1 MVAIGFAALAP
12 TLGLAGAGI
21 STAATVAGVGLG
33 LLASYID
40 QTVTYPLLFGKKN
53 PKPDALEG
61 FQISTTD
68 PGAPRW
74 MVFGSRAWVPCHYL
88 WSLNIREETTGG
100 GGGKGGGGRPFVQT
114 VRADVG
120 LAASDGPIREIDTL
134 YADERPFW
142 SRQFNRVV
150 VEDHRWTISAGT
162 GPDAGLL
169 VIQATDSDV
178 TDFVGVFEGGD
189 TQEFAR
195 LENVLP
201 TSITGYWRTVAVTP
215 HSGTAKSKIT
225 LRPLQGQTPAAGTAG
240 SLFEPARLRRID
252 QGGAHVWSAFSG
264 AGNQLIMVGPTTV
277 PAPGGVPIQT
287 QPTLPVGDGTVE
299 QVQRRWQSGAVFRML
314 QYQPGRWRL
323 ASAVVERPS
332 APPSTAVRWRWA
344 FDPIDGQA
352 PVSTG
357 PAGTTTLPC
366 IAIRDD
372 SGGYV
377 FYDGAQGWE
386 EHVGTD
392 TQEPDATLAA
402 SQPDAPAHRGLA
414 HISLANWN
422 LGPHGNIFPRVTA
435 LVRARAGEIVA
446 SAIQRICQRTT
457 PAQYIDVSHLRTKV
471 LLGYSMP
478 SGMTAAQALQQ
489 LTLFHRI
496 TMQDRGGVMTFLD
509 ARDLPVVPVRTSHL
523 NARPYGEATTIRG
536 FVANRADRADLP
548 ERVVLEYI
556 DPAEGANEAEGDGAR
571 APGAPDRGGRDT
583 LKINL
588 RPLVAWPHEVK
599 RRARELR
606 RELQLESYRGQ
617 VTLPPTYVDVLAGH
631 VLTFVA
637 NNYEDERLP
646 GGPTIAFDTRLRDIV
661 PGSVQLEVRWASG
674 QVAALVDD
682 GAGHLQGFPAGIT
695 AAVNTV
701 NYATGRIELLC
712 SEALDATYEP
722 RLDYRYEKQW
732 LMRVNRAQVSGHDQS
747 VTCDLVSTTLD
758 DPLPP
763 LPRERR
769 IGLGGALTAA
779 VPQYRS
785 HVIDLPLP
793 FSDPRSIEI
802 GVATA
807 PESGGAWRGA
817 QVYQSPNGID
827 RWTPIGLVQGRS
839 VIGNLLTNNLPD
851 RSTGSTASID
861 WSTELE
867 IVLPDGAELT
877 DATTDEIGWG
887 QNWLLVGDELIGFH
901 EVEADVGGVWRLRG
915 LIRGMR
921 HTDLAMD
928 THQDG
933 ERVVLLSL
941 MGVFHGL
948 VYDAPG
954 GYAAANRTCHLRVV
968 PGGASVDQVP
978 TISTLITGRS
988 ARPARPILEPDLVR
1002 QLDTGDVEVSWG
1014 RRGQNQAVLFGPS
1027 PLLAGEVERY
1037 EVAAYNATAAAALVG
1052 SIGLDA
1058 AIQATTT
1065 RRWIVGDES
1074 MGTTLVERRVVY
1086 DQAEWSTHGYTPDV
1100 TEMGFAVWQVG
1111 LAGRSDRSD
1120 VAILTPTI

>member
-1 MVAIGFAALAP
+1 MVAIAFAALIPAASA
-12 TLGLAGAGI
+12 LGTALGV
-21 STAATVAGVGLG
+21 STGVAAAITVAGSM
-33 LLASYID
+33 LAAYID
-40 QTVTYPLLFGKKN
+40 QQVTYPLLFGKKN

-88 WSLNIREETTGG
+88 WSQNIREETAGG
-100 GGGKGGGGRPFVQT
+100 GGGKGGGGRPFIQT
-114 VRADVG
+114 VRVDVG
-120 LAASDGPIREIDTL
+120 LAVSDGPVRAIDTL
-134 YADERPFW
+134 YGDERPFW

-150 VEDHRWTISAGT
+150 LEDHRWAISAGT
-162 GPDAGLL
+162 GADAGLL
-169 VIQATDSDV
+169 VIQATDADV
-178 TDFVGVFEGGD
+178 TDFAGIFDGGD
-189 TQEFAR
+189 ETEFVR

-201 TSITGYWRTVAVTP
+201 AGLAGYYRTVAAAP
-215 HSGTAKSKIT
+215 HSGGALSRIT
-225 LRPLQGQTPAAGTAG
+225 LRPLRGQVPSAGTAG
-240 SLFEPARLRRID
+240 SIFEPARIRRID
-252 QGGAHVWSAFSG
+252 QGAASEQFATGSL
-264 AGNQLIMVGPTTV
+264 AGGHITLAMP
-277 PAPGGVPIQT
+277 
-287 QPTLPVGDGTVE
+287 LPVGSGTHIEYPFKNADTLKRWTVGGIYRFDG
-299 QVQRRWQSGAVFRML
+299 WN
-314 QYQPGRWRL
+314 PGRWRL
-323 ASAVVERPS
+323 VSLNKPWIGGAIWHFAPESGAVTTDPAPTGTASYPLVI
-332 APPSTAVRWRWA
+332 T
-344 FDPIDGQA
+344 
-352 PVSTG
+352 
-357 PAGTTTLPC
+357 
-366 IAIRDD
+366 RDET
-372 SGGYV
+372 GGYV
-377 FYDGAQGWE
+377 FYDGEQDWKE
-386 EHVGTD
+386 YIGTD
-392 TQEPDATLAA
+392 TQEPDPTLVA
-402 SQPDAPAHRGLA
+402 SQPDASAHRGLA

-446 SAIQRICQRTT
+446 SVIQRICQRTT
-457 PAQYIDVSHLRTKV
+457 PAHYIDVSQLRTKV

-478 SGMTAAQALQQ
+478 SGTTAAQALQQ
-489 LTLFHRI
+489 IAMFYGI

-509 ARDLPVVPVRTSHL
+509 RRDLPVVPVRASHL

-548 ERVVLEYI
+548 ERVLLHYI

-583 LKINL
+583 LTINL

-674 QVAALVDD
+674 QVATLVDD

-732 LMRVNRAQVSGHDQS
+732 LMRVNRAQVSGYDQS

-769 IGLGGALTAA
+769 IGLGGTLTAA

-867 IVLPDGAELT
+867 IVLPDGAGLT

-901 EVEADVGGVWRLRG
+901 EAEADVGGVWRLHG

-941 MGVFHGL
+941 LGVFHGL

-954 GYAAANRTCHLRVV
+954 GYAAANRTYHLRVV

-988 ARPARPILEPDLVR
+988 ARPARPILEPELVR
-1002 QLDTGDVEVSWG
+1002 QLDTGDVEVTWG

-1086 DQAEWSTHGYTPDV
+1086 GQAEWSTHGYTPDV

>member
-1 MVAIGFAALAP
+1 MVAIAFAALIPAVP
-12 TLGLAGAGI
+12 ALGAALGVSTAVAGAI
-21 STAATVAGVGLG
+21 TVAGS
-33 LLASYID
+33 LLAAYID
-40 QTVTYPLLFGKKN
+40 QQVTYPLLFGKKN
-53 PKPDALEG
+53 PRPDALEG

-74 MVFGSRAWVPCHYL
+74 MVFGTRAWVPCHYL
-88 WSLNIREETTGG
+88 WSQNIREETTGG
-100 GGGKGGGGRPFVQT
+100 GGGKGGGGRPFIHT

-120 LAASDGPIREIDTL
+120 LAVADGPVREIDTL
-134 YADERPFW
+134 YGDERPFW

-150 VEDHRWTISAGT
+150 LEDHRWTISAG
-162 GPDAGLL
+162 GGAEAGLL
-169 VIQATDSDV
+169 VIQATDKDV
-178 TDFVGVFEGGD
+178 TDFSGIFEGGD
-189 TQEFAR
+189 ATEFVR

-201 TSITGYWRTVAVTP
+201 AGLAGYYRTVAVAA
-215 HSGTAKSKIT
+215 HSGTSLSRIT
-225 LRPLQGQTPAAGTAG
+225 LRPLRGQVPSAGTAG

-252 QGGAHVWSAFSG
+252 QGAASEQFSTSSLAGGHVVLG
-264 AGNQLIMVGPTTV
+264 LP
-277 PAPGGVPIQT
+277 
-287 QPTLPVGDGTVE
+287 LPVGSGTHIEYPFANADTLKRWTVGGLYRFDG
-299 QVQRRWQSGAVFRML
+299 WNS
-314 QYQPGRWRL
+314 GRWRL
-323 ASAVVERPS
+323 VKLTKPWIGGAHWQF
-332 APPSTAVRWRWA
+332 APEPGSVTTDPAPTGTATFPLV
-344 FDPIDGQA
+344 I
-352 PVSTG
+352 T
-357 PAGTTTLPC
+357 
-366 IAIRDD
+366 RDE

-377 FYDGAQGWE
+377 FYDADQAWA
-386 EHVGTD
+386 EHIGTD
-392 TQEPDATLAA
+392 TQDPDPTLVAN
-402 SQPDAPAHRGLA
+402 QPDAPAHRGLA
-414 HISLANWN
+414 HLSLANWN

-435 LVRARAGEIVA
+435 LVRARSGEIVA
-446 SAIQRICQRTT
+446 TAIRRICMRTM
-457 PAQYIDVSHLRTKV
+457 PAENVDASHLRTKTM
-471 LLGYSMP
+471 LGYSVP
-478 SGMTAAQALQQ
+478 SGMTVAQALQP
-489 LTLFHRI
+489 LAVFHGI
-496 TMQDRGGVMTFLD
+496 TMQDRGGVLTFLD
-509 ARDLPVVPVRTSHL
+509 RRDLPVVPVRTSHL
-523 NARPYGEATTIRG
+523 NARSYGEQTTTRG
-536 FVANRADRADLP
+536 FVAQRADRVDLP
-548 ERVVLEYI
+548 ERVMFEYV

-583 LKINL
+583 LKINI
-588 RPLVAWPHEVK
+588 RPMVAWPHEVK

-606 RELQLESYRGQ
+606 REIQLESYRGQ

-646 GGPTIAFDTRLRDIV
+646 AGPTIARDTHLRDIV
-661 PGSVQLEVRWASG
+661 PGSVQLQVRWAGG
-674 QVAALVDD
+674 QVATLVDN
-682 GAGHLQGFPAGIT
+682 GAGKLQGFPAGIT

-712 SEALDATYEP
+712 SEAFDATYEP

-732 LMRVNRAQVSGHDQS
+732 LMRVNRAQVSGYDQS

-769 IGLGGALTAA
+769 LGLGGALTAA

-785 HVIDLPLP
+785 HVIDLPSP
-793 FSDPRSIEI
+793 FLDPRSIEI

-817 QVYQSPNGID
+817 MVYQSPNGVD

-839 VIGNLLTNNLPD
+839 VIGNLLTNNLPT
-851 RSTGSTASID
+851 SSAGSTASID

-867 IVLPDGAELT
+867 VVLPDGAELT

-887 QNWLLVGDELIGFH
+887 MNWLLVGDELIGFH
-901 EVEADVGGVWRLRG
+901 QAEADVGGVWRLRG

-941 MGVFHGL
+941 LGALHGL
-948 VYDAPG
+948 VYEAPG
-954 GYAAANRTCHLRVV
+954 GYAAANRTYHLRVV

-988 ARPARPILEPDLVR
+988 ARPARPILEQGLVR
-1002 QLDTGDVEVSWG
+1002 QLATGDVEVTWA
-1014 RRGQNQAVLFGPS
+1014 RRAQNQTTLFGPA

-1037 EVAAYNATAAAALVG
+1037 EVAAFNWTAAAALVG
-1052 SIGLDA
+1052 TVGLEA

-1100 TEMGFAVWQVG
+1100 TEMGFVVWQVG

-1120 VAILTPTI
+1120 PVILTPTI

>member
-1 MVAIGFAALAP
+1 MVQIAFAAAAP
-12 TLGLAGAGI
+12 ALGLAGAGI
-21 STAATVAGVGLG
+21 GATATVAGLG
-33 LLASYID
+33 LSLLAAYID
-40 QTVTYPLLFGKKN
+40 STVTYPMLFGKKN

-88 WSLNIREETTGG
+88 WSQNIRDEVSGG
-100 GGGKGGGGRPFVQT
+100 AGGKGGASRPFVHT

-120 LAASDGPIREIDTL
+120 LAAADGPIRELDTV

-142 SRQFNRVV
+142 STQFNRVV
-150 VEDHRWTISAGT
+150 VEDHRWTISPGVGAE
-162 GPDAGLL
+162 AGLL
-169 VIQATDSDV
+169 VIQATDADA
-178 TDFVGVFEGGD
+178 TDFTGIFTGGD
-189 TQEFAR
+189 GVEFVR

-201 TSITGYWRTVAVTP
+201 FALSGFYRTVTVHP
-215 HSGTAKSKIT
+215 HAGGSKTRIV
-225 LRPLQGQTPAAGTAG
+225 LRPLQGQTPAAGVAG
-240 SLFEPARLRRID
+240 SLFEPAKIRRID
-252 QGGAHVWSAFSG
+252 SGAAAHTWLFTVGPYATVRPINGILVGGATPLIPGRPQITVNDVLKIWQVGGVYQFVGWTPAAANGRYRLTNYNVFAGIPWNSNGYALQWTPLDGQPSMTGAGTAAQPGIIYRDQSG
-264 AGNQLIMVGPTTV
+264 AGEFLFFDANQSSRVYI
-277 PAPGGVPIQT
+277 
-287 QPTLPVGDGTVE
+287 
-299 QVQRRWQSGAVFRML
+299 
-314 QYQPGRWRL
+314 
-323 ASAVVERPS
+323 
-332 APPSTAVRWRWA
+332 
-344 FDPIDGQA
+344 
-352 PVSTG
+352 
-357 PAGTTTLPC
+357 
-366 IAIRDD
+366 
-372 SGGYV
+372 
-377 FYDGAQGWE
+377 
-386 EHVGTD
+386 GTD
-392 TQEPDATLAA
+392 TQEPDPTLVA

-435 LVRARAGEIVA
+435 LVRSRSGETVA
-446 SAIQRICQRTT
+446 SAIQRICLRTML
-457 PAQYIDVSHLRTKV
+457 AEHVDVSHLRTKL
-471 LLGYSMP
+471 LLGHSVP
-478 SGMTAAQALQQ
+478 SGMSSAQALQPVA
-489 LTLFHRI
+489 LFYGI

-509 ARDLPVVPVRTSHL
+509 RRDLPVVTVRTSHL

-637 NNYEDERLP
+637 NNYEDEQLP

-732 LMRVNRAQVSGHDQS
+732 LMRVNRAQVSGYDQS

-839 VIGNLLTNNLPD
+839 VIGNLLANNLPD
-851 RSTGSTASID
+851 RSAGSTASID

-901 EVEADVGGVWRLRG
+901 EAEADVGGVWRLRG

-941 MGVFHGL
+941 LGVFHGL

-954 GYAAANRTCHLRVV
+954 GYAAANRTYHLRVV

-988 ARPARPILEPDLVR
+988 ARPARPILEPELVR
-1002 QLDTGDVEVSWG
+1002 QLDTGDVEVTWG

-1100 TEMGFAVWQVG
+1100 TEIGFAVWQVG